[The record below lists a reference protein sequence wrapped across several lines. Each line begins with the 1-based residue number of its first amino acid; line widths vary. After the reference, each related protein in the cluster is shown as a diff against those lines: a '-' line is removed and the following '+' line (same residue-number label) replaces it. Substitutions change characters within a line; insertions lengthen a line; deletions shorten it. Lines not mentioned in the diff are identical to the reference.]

1 MRGKL
6 FTALALLICICL
18 PALAQPADEP
28 QSGYA
33 DTLSY
38 NLRLMKRY
46 LSHGSKW
53 YFTDPVAEKRF
64 SALIHFIE
72 DEPLDS
78 ILQYLDRKVV
88 NDTLPLI
95 IRRPWD
101 APDSLRLRG
110 YIPVKELARQ
120 LETIDQEVTQ
130 EYADR
135 PVAVPEEMIRQA
147 LQQVR
152 TVAPGE
158 GMQLFTTGIY
168 RMPDSLKILDAI
180 PEDMVQS
187 PQDFRRILAL
197 DSTRSRFVEQKRLRY
212 NDSVMNAARRKVTDE
227 YRRYLTSE
235 RIRVLQTQKTE
246 SVRRNNSQVLKFHND
261 QVIRAVN
268 DSLMRSAEWLAG
280 FADLLDNTTIHL
292 TNLSNVSSPLVL
304 SNAGKF
310 FTRVWLKNQ
319 QNDSLSVLVQNT
331 GKRSMQLVLED
342 GVTFSRFRQQAVRDF
357 DFTTLNTPATN
368 LDKIER
374 RYQAYTPWTI
384 GGDGTTQFS
393 QTYLNDY
400 WKKGGNSA
408 LSILVVA
415 KGFANFSSDKLRWDN
430 SIEVRNGW
438 VKPGE
443 DKIQKNDDKFEI
455 ASRLGIS
462 AIQKWYYST
471 EVNFQTQ
478 FFNGYKYPNRENAI
492 SGFLAPG
499 RFLFKIGMDYKPNK
513 NLSLFISPITSKTVF
528 VRDTL
533 EYDKSSFGIKPGKK
547 AYWEPGLNTDLKFTK
562 NFTQGIS
569 FETKYRM
576 FVNYMHPFN
585 QFDIEWENTLNMQ
598 LTDHIRATVMI
609 HTIYDSKILFDR
621 LDKEGQP
628 VLDPGGNKIREPRMQ
643 FKEFVSIGFSYKIN
657 RRVVRAREIKH

>member
-1 MRGKL
+1 MKGKL
-6 FTALALLICICL
+6 FAALALLIVLCQI
-18 PALAQPADEP
+18 AAAQTGDELE
-28 QSGYA
+28 SGYA
-33 DTLSY
+33 DTLST
-38 NLRLMKRY
+38 NLRMMKRY

-53 YFTDPVAEKRF
+53 YFTDPLAEKRL
-64 SALIHFIE
+64 AGLIHFIE

-78 ILQYLDRKVV
+78 IVGYFNRKVV

-95 IRRPWD
+95 VRRPWD

-110 YIPVKELARQ
+110 YIPHRELVRQ
-120 LETIDQEVTQ
+120 LDAIAVEVSQ
-130 EYADR
+130 DYANR
-135 PVAVPEEMIRQA
+135 PVAVPEEMMRHA
-147 LQQVR
+147 MQQVR
-152 TVAPGE
+152 TIPPGE
-158 GMQLFTTGIY
+158 GMQLFNEGIY
-168 RMPDSLKILDAI
+168 QMPDTLKILDAI

-187 PQDFRRILAL
+187 PQDFRRILNL
-197 DSTRSRFVEQKRLRY
+197 DSTRSRFVEQKRIRY
-212 NDSVMNAARRKVTDE
+212 NDSVMTAARQKATDE
-227 YRRYLTSE
+227 YRRQLTGE
-235 RIRVLQTQKTE
+235 RITMLQTQKTE
-246 SVRRNNSQVLKFHND
+246 AVKRNNYQVLKFHND

-268 DSLMRSAEWLAG
+268 DSIIKSSRWLAE
-280 FADLLDNTTIHL
+280 FADLLDNTTVNLVNL
-292 TNLSNVSSPLVL
+292 TNASSPLVL
-304 SNAGKF
+304 SNAGTF

-319 QNDSLSVLVQNT
+319 QNDSLAVLVRNID
-331 GKRSMQLVLED
+331 KRSMQLVMED
-342 GVTFSRFRQQAVRDF
+342 GVTFSRFRQQAVKDF

-384 GGDGTTQFS
+384 GGDGTSQFS
-393 QTYLNDY
+393 QTYMNEY

-415 KGFANFSSDKLRWDN
+415 KGFANFSSDKIKWDN

-455 ASRLGIS
+455 ASRLGVS
-462 AIQKWYYST
+462 ATQKWYYST

-513 NLSLFISPITSKTVF
+513 NFSLFISPLTSKTVF

-533 EYDKSSFGIKPGKK
+533 EFDKSSFGIKAGKM

-562 NFTQGIS
+562 SFTPGIS

-585 QFDIEWENTLNMQ
+585 QFDIEWENSLNMQ
-598 LTDHIRATVMI
+598 LTDHIRATVMF
-609 HTIYDSKILFDR
+609 HSIYDSKILFDK
-621 LDKEGQP
+621 LDAEGNP
-628 VLDPGGNKIREPRMQ
+628 RVDTNGNKIRGPQLQ
-643 FKEFVSIGFSYKIN
+643 FKEFVSIGFSYRIN
-657 RRVVRAREIKH
+657 RRVLRAREI

>member
-1 MRGKL
+1 MKGKL
-6 FTALALLICICL
+6 FAALALLIILC
-18 PALAQPADEP
+18 QPAAAQTGDGHDP
-28 QSGYA
+28 GYA
-33 DTLSY
+33 DTLST
-38 NLRLMKRY
+38 NLQLMKRY

-53 YFTDPVAEKRF
+53 YFTDPLAEKRL
-64 SALIHFIE
+64 AGLIHFIE

-78 ILQYLDRKVV
+78 IIGYFNRKVV
-88 NDTLPLI
+88 NDTLPMI
-95 IRRPWD
+95 VRRPWD

-110 YIPVKELARQ
+110 YIPHRELVRQ
-120 LETIDQEVTQ
+120 LDAIAAEVSQ
-130 EYADR
+130 DYANR
-135 PVAVPEEMIRQA
+135 PVAVPEEMMRQA
-147 LQQVR
+147 MQQVK
-152 TVAPGE
+152 TILPGE
-158 GMQLFTTGIY
+158 GMQLFNEGIY
-168 RMPDSLKILDAI
+168 KMPDSLKILDAI

-187 PQDFRRILAL
+187 PQDFRRILNL
-197 DSTRSRFVEQKRLRY
+197 DSARSRFVEQKRIRY
-212 NDSVMNAARRKVTDE
+212 NDSVMTAARQKATDE
-227 YRRYLTSE
+227 YRRLLTGE
-235 RIRVLQTQKTE
+235 RITMLQTQKTE
-246 SVRRNNSQVLKFHND
+246 AVKRNNYQVLKFHND

-268 DSLMRSAEWLAG
+268 DSIIKSSRWLAE
-280 FADLLDNTTIHL
+280 FADLLDNTTVNLVNL
-292 TNLSNVSSPLVL
+292 TNASSPLVL
-304 SNAGKF
+304 SNAGTF

-319 QNDSLSVLVQNT
+319 QNDSLSVLVRNIN
-331 GKRSMQLVLED
+331 KRSMQLVMED
-342 GVTFSRFRQQAVRDF
+342 GVTFSRFRQQAVKDF

-384 GGDGTTQFS
+384 GGDGTSQFS
-393 QTYLNDY
+393 QTYLNEY

-415 KGFANFSSDKLRWDN
+415 KGFANFSSDKIKWDN

-455 ASRLGIS
+455 ASRLGVS
-462 AIQKWYYST
+462 ATQKWYYST

-513 NLSLFISPITSKTVF
+513 NFSLFISPLTSKTVF

-533 EYDKSSFGIKPGKK
+533 KFDKSSFGIKAGKM
-547 AYWEPGLNTDLKFTK
+547 AYWEPGLTTDLKFTK
-562 NFTQGIS
+562 SFTPGIS

-585 QFDIEWENTLNMQ
+585 QFDIEWENSLNMQ
-598 LTDHIRATVMI
+598 LTDHIRATVMF
-609 HTIYDSKILFDR
+609 HSIYDSKILFDK
-621 LDKEGQP
+621 LDAEGNP
-628 VLDPGGNKIREPRMQ
+628 RVDTNGNKIRGPQLQ
-643 FKEFVSIGFSYKIN
+643 FKEFVSIGFSYRIN
-657 RRVVRAREIKH
+657 RRVLRAREI